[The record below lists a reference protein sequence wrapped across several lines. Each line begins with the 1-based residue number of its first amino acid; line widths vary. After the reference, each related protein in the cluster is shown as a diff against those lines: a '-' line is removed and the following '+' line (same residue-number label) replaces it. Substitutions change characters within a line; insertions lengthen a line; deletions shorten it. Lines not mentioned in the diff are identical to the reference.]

1 MFSCWFFASGSC
13 ECRRSA
19 GHICLRLLPPY
30 NHHTPTTQRAVSSL
44 WPPQSG
50 QRSAVLRDQKFRQLN
65 PIAAG
70 LGLQVCRV
78 TTSPC
83 RPRPSVRDASEWNG
97 SARSHLSVLGRQFAT
112 HATRTQPSSVR
123 GDDTQDS
130 YRSCNRTIFRTV
142 RLAART
148 RTTHTGSTWSSL
160 ASSKPI

>member
-1 MFSCWFFASGSC
+1 MLVFCFRVLRRPPICGARLPATSPSQQPSYTYNTTSSVFFCGH
-13 ECRRSA
+13 RS
-19 GHICLRLLPPY
+19 R
-30 NHHTPTTQRAVSSL
+30 SS
-44 WPPQSG
+44 
-50 QRSAVLRDQKFRQLN
+50 VLRDQKLRRLN

-70 LGLQVCRV
+70 LGLQVYRV

-83 RPRPSVRDASEWNG
+83 RPRSSVRDASEWNG

-112 HATRTQPSSVR
+112 HGTRAQPSSVR
-123 GDDTQDS
+123 GDNTQDL

-148 RTTHTGSTWSSL
+148 RTTHTGSTCSSS